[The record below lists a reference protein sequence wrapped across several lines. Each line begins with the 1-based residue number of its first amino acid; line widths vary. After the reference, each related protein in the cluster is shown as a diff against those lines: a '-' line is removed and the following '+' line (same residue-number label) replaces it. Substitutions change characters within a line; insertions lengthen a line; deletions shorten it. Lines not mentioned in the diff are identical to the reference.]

1 MEYQRK
7 AKFVLHKLYAVFFCV
22 AFLVLPACGS
32 SSDNEPEPPEVDARL
47 SSHLQQLQEDYTNY
61 QGTEAFTSSDATL
74 NMVDSRSVM
83 LTITT
88 TVQDAPQLV
97 TQLEGLGMTHIARYK
112 HLVSGVLPIT
122 QLDKLES
129 VSSIHWVSST
139 RALSH
144 AGIAINEGDFAMAA
158 DRVKAQQDVDGSG
171 ISIGVMSDSYNC
183 LGGADTDIS
192 TGDLPSDVRVVKEYS
207 FCEFGASDE
216 GRAMMQLIHDIAP
229 GAKLLFHTAFESPVG
244 FAQGIVAL
252 ADAGAD
258 IIVDDVGWLTMPMFQ
273 DGPIAQAVDEVKAR
287 GVSYFSAAG
296 NSARSSYEHKLNIGE
311 VPTSRDMAHDFGLTS
326 GGESDFYQKIIIPKD
341 SVFRISLQW
350 DSSAEVAGGNTGADS
365 DLDIF
370 IFDSSKT
377 RIIARSTDN
386 NIGHDPVEFLGFI
399 HDSDSDVF
407 YLYVRLQEGTPNRL
421 KYIVYAPET
430 TYIAQYATYSSTI
443 VGHAN
448 AEGAIAVGAMSYR
461 QAPLFNGDSFIES
474 FSSVG
479 GTAIYFS
486 ADGSRLSSP
495 DYRTKPEIVAVDD
508 IDTTFFP
515 ELLDELDTDG
525 SGFPNFKGT
534 SAAAPNAAAVAA
546 LLLQK
551 FPYLNP
557 DQVKQ
562 VMMQGTMDL
571 VEPPPQ
577 AEEDIELLD
586 VIVSEVI
593 LDENDPALPIIN
605 PCRDGVQFDWAT
617 GCGLIQA
624 DLMFEAVSNIPISG
638 LGDFNNDGCVNAQD
652 TDILVAVARS
662 STEVQSDY
670 DLTGDGIITD
680 RDFSALLALY
690 GGECG

>member
-7 AKFVLHKLYAVFFCV
+7 AKFVLHKLYAVFFCM
-22 AFLVLPACGS
+22 AFLVLSACGS

-74 NMVDSRSVM
+74 NMVDSRNVM

-88 TVQDAPQLV
+88 TVQDVSQLV
-97 TQLEGLGMTHIARYK
+97 TQLESLGMTHIARYK
-112 HLVSGVLPIT
+112 HLVSGVLPIA

-129 VSSIHWVSST
+129 VSSIRWVSST

-158 DRVKAQQDVDGSG
+158 DRVKVQQDVDGSG

-229 GAKLLFHTAFESPVG
+229 GAKLLFYTAFESPVD

-258 IIVDDVGWLTMPMFQ
+258 IIVDDVRWLAMPMYQ
-273 DGPIAQAVDEVKAR
+273 DGPIAQAVNEVNAR

-296 NSARSSYEHKLNIGE
+296 NYARDSYENEFMDNQVIN
-311 VPTSRDMAHDFGLTS
+311 TRDIAHDFGLAS
-326 GGESDFYQKIIIPKD
+326 GGESGFYQE
-341 SVFRISLQW
+341 ISLPKGLVGIISFQW
-350 DSSAEVAGGNTGADS
+350 ASAAEIAGGSAGADS
-365 DLDIF
+365 DLDVF
-370 IFDSSKT
+370 IFDSTKT
-377 RIIARSTDN
+377 KIIARSTDS
-386 NIGHDPVEFLGFI
+386 NIGHDPVELLGVVNTT
-399 HDSDSDVF
+399 DSDTL
-407 YLYVRLQEGTPNRL
+407 YLYISHRAGNMPSRL
-421 KYIVYAPET
+421 KYVLFNGAIT
-430 TYIAQYATYSSTI
+430 IGQYATHSGT
-443 VGHAN
+443 VFGHPN
-448 AEGAIAVGAMSYR
+448 AKGAVAVGAMSYT
-461 QAPLFNGDSFIES
+461 QAPQFNGQSKIEY
-474 FSSVG
+474 FSSIG
-479 GTAIYFS
+479 GTPILFDSSGKA
-486 ADGSRLSSP
+486 LSVAE
-495 DYRTKPEIVAVDD
+495 YRTKPEIVAVDD
-508 IDTTFFP
+508 IDTTFFGN
-515 ELLDELDTDG
+515 EDTDG
-525 SGFPNFKGT
+525 TGFLNFKGT

-557 DQVKQ
+557 GQVKQ

-571 VEPPPQ
+571 VEPPSQ
-577 AEEDIELLD
+577 VDIELLD
-586 VIVSEVI
+586 VVVSE
-593 LDENDPALPIIN
+593 LPLNENDPALPVIN

-690 GGECG
+690 GGECS

>member
-7 AKFVLHKLYAVFFCV
+7 AKFVLHKLYTVFFCV
-22 AFLVLPACGS
+22 AFLVLSACGS
-32 SSDNEPEPPEVDARL
+32 SSDNEPKPPEVDARL

-74 NMVDSRSVM
+74 NIVDSRSVM

-112 HLVSGVLPIT
+112 HLVSGVLPIA

-129 VSSIHWVSST
+129 MSSIRWVSST

-144 AGIAINEGDFAMAA
+144 AGIAINEGNFAMAA
-158 DRVKAQQDVDGSG
+158 DRVKAQLDVDGAG

-273 DGPIAQAVDEVKAR
+273 EGPIAQAVNEVKAR

-296 NSARSSYEHKLNIGE
+296 NSARNSYENKFMDNQVIN
-311 VPTSRDMAHDFGLTS
+311 TRDIAHDFGLAS
-326 GGESDFYQKIIIPKD
+326 GGESDFYQE
-341 SVFRISLQW
+341 ISLSKGQFETISFQW
-350 DSSAEVAGGNTGADS
+350 ASAAEIAGGSAGADS
-365 DLDIF
+365 DLDVF
-370 IFDSSKT
+370 VFDSRKT
-377 RIIARSTDN
+377 KIIARGTDN
-386 NIGHDPVEFLGFI
+386 NIGHDPVELLGVVNTT
-399 HDSDSDVF
+399 DSDTL
-407 YLYVRLQEGTPNRL
+407 YLYISHRAGNMPSRL
-421 KYIVYAPET
+421 KYVFFNGTMTIE
-430 TYIAQYATYSSTI
+430 QYATHSSTI
-443 VGHAN
+443 VGHPN
-448 AEGAIAVGAMSYR
+448 AEGAIAVGAMSYT
-461 QAPLFNGDSFIES
+461 QTPGFNGESEIED
-474 FSSVG
+474 FSSIG
-479 GTAIYFS
+479 GTPILFDNFGEA
-486 ADGSRLSSP
+486 LSGAE
-495 DYRTKPEIVAVDD
+495 YRTKPEIVAVDD
-508 IDTTFFP
+508 IDTTFFGG
-515 ELLDELDTDG
+515 EDTDG
-525 SGFPNFKGT
+525 SSFLNFKGT

-624 DLMFEAVSNIPISG
+624 DLMFEAVSNISISG

-690 GGECG
+690 DGECG